1 MRMRR
6 TAFPGKV
13 MTVALL
19 VSVACCFAAGA
30 LEGKIQAPQ
39 KPGQKAKVE
48 SNAQKN
54 EEEYFLNLEYQLAR
68 KPSFYF
74 VLDLGSRALELR
86 VRGMTLR
93 EWPIGKI
100 RFWGEP
106 ALRGETGTLELERK
120 SALRVPER
128 NVIKPG
134 QAETVTS
141 KPGEFELKALE
152 LKDMPDSFDL
162 YFKSGLHVRIKTLG
176 RGGLPA
182 RLASAFK
189 WYVALP
195 LRNLFSSGKGKGPAE
210 LEISVP
216 DRKSAQSIYW
226 IFFEKI
232 EGYIK

>member
-1 MRMRR
+1 LR
-6 TAFPGKV
+6 TRQTTFRA
-13 MTVALL
+13 TVATGVLL
-19 VSVACCFAAGA
+19 VFAACSSA
-30 LEGKIQAPQ
+30 AEGLAPNDQAKQ
-39 KPGQKAKVE
+39 KPGQTAKVE
-48 SNAQKN
+48 SSTQNNA
-54 EEEYFLNLEYQLAR
+54 EEYFLNLEYQLAK

-74 VLDLGSRALELR
+74 VLDLGSKALELR

-93 EWPIGKI
+93 KWPIGKI

-106 ALRGETGTLELERK
+106 AFRGESGTLELERK

-134 QAETVTS
+134 QAETVAS

-152 LKDMPDSFDL
+152 LEDMPDSFDL
-162 YFKSGLHVRIKTLG
+162 YFKSGLHVRVKSAG
-176 RGGLPA
+176 KGGLSA
-182 RLASAFK
+182 RLAGAFE
-189 WYVALP
+189 WYVVLP
-195 LRNLFSSGKGKGPAE
+195 LRSLFSSGKGKGPAE